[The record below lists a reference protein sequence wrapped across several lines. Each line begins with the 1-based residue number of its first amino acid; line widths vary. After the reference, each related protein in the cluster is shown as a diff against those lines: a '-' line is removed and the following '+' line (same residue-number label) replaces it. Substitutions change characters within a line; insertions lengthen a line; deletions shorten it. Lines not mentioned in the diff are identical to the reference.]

1 MTYKSDTGFL
11 RSSLFTVS
19 ILGVVLRSLP
29 PQKYINILYCDT
41 SGSCFYIYTCAAA
54 GVHCAAWGPGAGAD
68 VLSEPPELAPLP
80 VPASL
85 GLHDG
90 VSGRVLWA
98 MRVVVT
104 VERTVGTGRYGLL
117 VGSWLW
123 LPSRLPIPPS

>member
-1 MTYKSDTGFL
+1 M
-11 RSSLFTVS
+11 
-19 ILGVVLRSLP
+19 
-29 PQKYINILYCDT
+29 
-41 SGSCFYIYTCAAA
+41 
-54 GVHCAAWGPGAGAD
+54 
-68 VLSEPPELAPLP
+68 LSEPPELAPLP